1 MQVGIHAFSK
11 NAATAEGVAR
21 ARDAGAEGICLGV
34 TAVEGSAEEGAPPL
48 AALKDAVHRYED
60 AGIAV
65 PAGYAGRFSN
75 AMMLNDPACEAEY
88 QRLRANLERMA
99 AVGIRSVLFYVTP
112 ERPADPGEEERAFEQ
127 FVAFCDR
134 LGADAAAI
142 GINIACHPWVSRPE
156 LLHGYRRLEEMCRR
170 VAHAAMGVT
179 YCPGGA
185 LAGDDMRAVRER
197 LQGRLHFAHLRDQI
211 GRWEC
216 FEEVFPGT
224 GDVGIPALIRE
235 LRDSGYQGLLCPEH
249 LGPEPAGRDLE
260 AEAVAYAKELRA
272 TG

>member
-1 MQVGIHAFSK
+1 MMQVGIHAFGK

-21 ARDAGAEGICLGV
+21 AGAVGAEGVCLGV
-34 TAVEGSAEEGAPPL
+34 SAVAGYAEEGVPPRV
-48 AALKDAVHRYED
+48 ALRDAVNRYHD

-65 PAGYAGRFSN
+65 PAGYADRFSN
-75 AMMLNDPACEAEY
+75 PLMLNDPSRAAEY
-88 QRLRANLERMA
+88 QRLLANLERMA

-112 ERPADPGEEERAFEQ
+112 ERPADPLSEERAFDD

-170 VAHAAMGVT
+170 VPHSEMGIT

-185 LAGDDMRAVRER
+185 LAGDDLHAVRDR
-197 LQGRLHFAHLRDQI
+197 LRDRLHFAHLRDQI
-211 GRWEC
+211 GLWDS

-224 GDVGIPALIRE
+224 GDVGIPALIQQ
-235 LRDSGYQGLLCPEH
+235 LRDCGYQGLLCPEH
-249 LGPEPAGRDLE
+249 LGPEPPGRDLE
-260 AEAVAYAKELRA
+260 AEAVAYAKELIR
-272 TG
+272 G

>member
-1 MQVGIHAFSK
+1 MQIGIHAFAK
-11 NAATAEGVAR
+11 NAATPEGVAR
-21 ARDAGAEGICLGV
+21 ARAIGAEGVCLG
-34 TAVEGSAEEGAPPL
+34 TSAIPGYADEGIPPL
-48 AALKDAVHRYED
+48 AALREAVNRYHD

-65 PAGYAGRFSN
+65 PAGYAERFSN
-75 AMMLNDPACEAEY
+75 PMMLNDPTSAAEY
-88 QRLRANLERMA
+88 QRLLANLERLA
-99 AVGIRSVLFYVTP
+99 AVGIHAVLFYVTP
-112 ERPADPGEEERAFEQ
+112 ERPADPAEEERTFDQ

-170 VAHAAMGVT
+170 VSHSQMGVT

-185 LAGDDMRAVRER
+185 LAGDDMHGVRER

-211 GRWEC
+211 GLWDA

-224 GDVGIPALIRE
+224 GDVGIPALIRA

-249 LGPEPAGRDLE
+249 LGPEPPGRDLE

-272 TG
+272 A

>member
-1 MQVGIHAFSK
+1 MQIGIHAFRG
-11 NAATAEGVAR
+11 NAASAEGVAR
-21 ARDAGAEGICLGV
+21 ARAAGAEGICLGV
-34 TAVEGSAEEGAPPL
+34 TAVPGYKEEGAPEL
-48 AALKDAVHRYED
+48 AALQDAVHRYQD

-75 AMMLNDPACEAEY
+75 ELMLNDPACEAEY
-88 QRLRANLERMA
+88 RRLVASLERLA

-112 ERPADPGEEERAFEQ
+112 ERPADSVEEERDFDR

-156 LLHGYRRLEEMCRR
+156 LLHGYRRLAEMCRR
-170 VAHAAMGVT
+170 VPHTAMGIT

-185 LAGDDMRAVRER
+185 LARDDMLAV
-197 LQGRLHFAHLRDQI
+197 LGQFHGRIHFAHLRDQI
-211 GRWEC
+211 GTWES

-224 GDVGIPALIRE
+224 GDVGIPTLVRR
-235 LRDSGYQGLLCPEH
+235 LRDAGYQGLLCPEH
-249 LGPEPAGRDLE
+249 LGPEPPGRDME
-260 AEAVAYAKELRA
+260 ADAVAYAKDLRRS
-272 TG
+272 

>member
-1 MQVGIHAFSK
+1 MQIGIHAFGK
-11 NAATAEGVAR
+11 NAATVEGVAR
-21 ARDAGAEGICLGV
+21 ARSVGAEGVCLGV
-34 TAVEGSAEEGAPPL
+34 SAVEGCAEEGIPPL
-48 AALKDAVHRYED
+48 PALRDAVNRYHD

-65 PAGYAGRFSN
+65 PAGYADRFSN
-75 AMMLNDPACEAEY
+75 PLMLNDPSCEAEY
-88 QRLRANLERMA
+88 RRLVASLERMA

-112 ERPADPGEEERAFEQ
+112 ERPADPAAEERAFDQ

-170 VAHAAMGVT
+170 VSHAPMGIT

-185 LAGDDMRAVRER
+185 LAGDDMHAVRER
-197 LQGRLHFAHLRDQI
+197 LRDRLHFAHLRDQI
-211 GRWEC
+211 GLWDS

-224 GDVGIPALIRE
+224 GDVGIPTLIRE
-235 LRDSGYQGLLCPEH
+235 LRDGGYQGLLCPEH
-249 LGPEPAGRDLE
+249 LGPEPPGRDLE
-260 AEAVAYAKELRA
+260 AEAVAYAKELIR
-272 TG
+272 G

>member
-1 MQVGIHAFSK
+1 MQIGIHAFGE

-21 ARDAGAEGICLGV
+21 ARSIGVEGVCLGV
-34 TAVEGSAEEGAPPL
+34 SAVEGYAAEGAPPL
-48 AALKDAVHRYED
+48 PALRDAVNRYHD

-65 PAGYAGRFSN
+65 PAGYADRFSN
-75 AMMLNDPACEAEY
+75 AMMLNDPSCEAEY
-88 QRLRANLERMA
+88 RRLLANLERMA

-112 ERPADPGEEERAFEQ
+112 ERPADPAAEERAFDQ

-134 LGADAAAI
+134 LGADTAAI

-170 VAHAAMGVT
+170 VPHPEMGIT

-185 LAGDDMRAVRER
+185 LAGDDMHAVRER
-197 LQGRLHFAHLRDQI
+197 LRDRLHFAHLRDQI
-211 GRWEC
+211 GLWDS

-224 GDVGIPALIRE
+224 GDVDIPALIPA
-235 LRDSGYQGLLCPEH
+235 LRDCGYQGLLCPEH
-249 LGPEPAGRDLE
+249 LGPEPPGRDLE
-260 AEAVAYAKELRA
+260 AEAVAYAKELIR
-272 TG
+272 G

>member
-1 MQVGIHAFSK
+1 MQIGIHAFGK

-21 ARDAGAEGICLGV
+21 ARSIGVEGVCLGV
-34 TAVEGSAEEGAPPL
+34 SAVEGYAAEGAPPL
-48 AALKDAVHRYED
+48 PALRDAVNRYHD

-65 PAGYAGRFSN
+65 PAGYADRFSN
-75 AMMLNDPACEAEY
+75 AMMLNDPSCEAEY
-88 QRLRANLERMA
+88 RRLLANLERMA

-112 ERPADPGEEERAFEQ
+112 ERPADPAAEERAFDQ

-170 VAHAAMGVT
+170 VPHPEMGIT

-185 LAGDDMRAVRER
+185 LAGDDMHAVRER
-197 LQGRLHFAHLRDQI
+197 LQDRLHFAHLRDQI
-211 GRWEC
+211 GLWQS

-224 GDVGIPALIRE
+224 GDVGIPALIRK
-235 LRDSGYQGLLCPEH
+235 LRDCGYQGLLCPEH
-249 LGPEPAGRDLE
+249 LGPEPPGRDLE
-260 AEAVAYAKELRA
+260 GEAVAYAKELIR
-272 TG
+272 G